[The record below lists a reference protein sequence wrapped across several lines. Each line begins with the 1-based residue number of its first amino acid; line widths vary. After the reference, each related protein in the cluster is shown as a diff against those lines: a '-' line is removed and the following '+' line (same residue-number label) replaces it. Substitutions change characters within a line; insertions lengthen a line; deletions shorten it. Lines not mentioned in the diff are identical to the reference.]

1 MVQFYLV
8 NPKARDYYKF
18 LQYMSL
24 CYKIDIN
31 LLVLK
36 SEITRTAAQTIKIK
50 SLTLFLN
57 IILSQKFLLKLLLYR
72 QNVPIFYKSRKQ
84 K

>member
-18 LQYMSL
+18 LQYMNL

-31 LLVLK
+31 LLILK
-36 SEITRTAAQTIKIK
+36 SEIERTAAQTIKIK
-50 SLTLFLN
+50 KPN
-57 IILSQKFLLKLLLYR
+57 
-72 QNVPIFYKSRKQ
+72 PIS
-84 K
+84 

>member
-18 LQYMSL
+18 LQYMNL

-31 LLVLK
+31 LLILK
-36 SEITRTAAQTIKIK
+36 SKIERTTAQTLKIK
-50 SLTLFLN
+50 KLN
-57 IILSQKFLLKLLLYR
+57 
-72 QNVPIFYKSRKQ
+72 PIS
-84 K
+84 